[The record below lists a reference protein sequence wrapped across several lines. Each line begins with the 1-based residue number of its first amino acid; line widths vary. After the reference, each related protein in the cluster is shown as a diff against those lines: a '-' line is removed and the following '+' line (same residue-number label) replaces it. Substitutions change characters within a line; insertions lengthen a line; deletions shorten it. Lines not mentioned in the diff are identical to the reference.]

1 MTEHMSSNTLVALVA
16 FFDKLLSKPFA
27 LAMATAEARSANVVL
42 ENTWK
47 KNRECLEEGERLVV
61 STISNNKQV
70 VKPGCVP
77 F

>member
-27 LAMATAEARSANVVL
+27 LAIATAEARSANVVL

-47 KNRECLEEGERLVV
+47 KNRECLEEGE
-61 STISNNKQV
+61 
-70 VKPGCVP
+70 G
-77 F
+77 

>member
-27 LAMATAEARSANVVL
+27 FAIATAEARSANVVL

-47 KNRECLEEGERLVV
+47 KNRECLEEGE
-61 STISNNKQV
+61 
-70 VKPGCVP
+70 G
-77 F
+77 